1 MQYYGFQHIFDEYSK
16 KQKATKAE
24 EHDIK
29 KIRDKFVE
37 IIKLVGIDDKLL
49 RQHKDEGTGEM
60 VSFDN
65 SNRQFCFPETICDF
79 CVEIIMQYTSAD
91 FKKLRKAEYM
101 DVSIKLL
108 SSLIEGFTIYLTDL
122 GYDSTTIAK
131 EKYNMDIRLK
141 YTLSLFSRG
150 LYQECKNIVK
160 NVAEFTSNEYLYY
173 EDDVLLA
180 RYMLK
185 TVKKCN
191 EYIVS
196 VYSTYE
202 ELRIADADNY
212 AMEESHNYSNAEALT
227 DISQSGL
234 LADALEHD
242 TEYQSLLKK
251 QIALLN
257 SPDFIKNLESSYN
270 KNNKQIDDIKK
281 KHIRE
286 LFGDAFLKTEPVS
299 NFTPTSPS
307 SLLYKAVKE
316 TDEVAKAKEYNISP
330 IIEEQRKKQLE
341 ELPELFPYLL
351 ELPIPEQIEQNTE
364 ERCKIKFPCCSNE
377 EITVSWGTAG
387 YIICK
392 CPRCGKRAQFNLNDL
407 TAEIYETPKGHM
419 DI

>member
-1 MQYYGFQHIFDEYSK
+1 MKYYGFQHIFDEYSK

-24 EHDIK
+24 EHDIN

-65 SNRQFCFPETICDF
+65 TNRQFCFPETICDF

-91 FKKLRKAEYM
+91 SKILRKAKYM
-101 DVSIKLL
+101 DVPINQLSFLIK
-108 SSLIEGFTIYLTDL
+108 GFTKYLSDL
-122 GYDSTTIAK
+122 GYDGVTIAK
-131 EKYNMDIRLK
+131 EKYKMDRRLK
-141 YTLSLFSRG
+141 YRLSLLSHD
-150 LYQECKNIVK
+150 LYQEYKNLVK
-160 NVAEFTSNEYLYY
+160 NVAEFASNGYLYY

-180 RYMLK
+180 QYMLK
-185 TVKKCN
+185 IVKKCY
-191 EYIVS
+191 EYIIS
-196 VYSTYE
+196 VYSNYE
-202 ELRIADADNY
+202 ELRIEEADNY
-212 AMEESHNYSNAEALT
+212 AMEESQNYSNAEALT

-251 QIALLN
+251 QIALLTT
-257 SPDFIKNLESSYN
+257 SDFIKNLESSYN

-281 KHIRE
+281 KYMHE
-286 LFGDAFLKTEPVS
+286 LFGDVFLKIEPVS
-299 NFTPTSPS
+299 NFTPTSPF

-316 TDEVAKAKEYNISP
+316 TDEVAKAKEYISP
-330 IIEEQRKKQLE
+330 IIEEQLKKQME

-351 ELPIPEQIEQNTE
+351 ELPNPEQIEQKTE

-392 CPRCGKRAQFNLNDL
+392 CPRCGKQAQFNLNDL